1 MLKRLLSVFIVV
13 TFLFEIYKYAEVI
26 EGLKEL
32 NDWVGYYTYT
42 YSDESE
48 DIYVEFSIRIYNDG
62 RKYYAEIEN
71 WGIFSQIGYF
81 YSRSLAYIKGNT
93 NSIDISFRSTL
104 PGDSLYGTEERFDKR
119 ELMIT
124 MEHTDNDSRLY
135 STWYV
140 LNRESP
146 IVLNMKKQ

>member
-1 MLKRLLSVFIVV
+1 MLKRFLSVFIIV
-13 TFLFEIYKYAEVI
+13 TFLFEIYKYAEAI
-26 EGLKEL
+26 ERLKEL
-32 NDWVGYYTYT
+32 DDWVGYYTYF
-42 YSDESE
+42 DESE

-71 WGIFSQIGYF
+71 WVFFSQIDYF

-93 NSIDISFRSTL
+93 NSIDIYFRSTL
-104 PGDSLYGTEERFDKR
+104 PGDSLYGAEERFNKN

-124 MEHTDNDSRLY
+124 LEHTENDSRIY

-140 LNRESP
+140 FNRENP
-146 IVLNMKKQ
+146 IILNMKKQ